1 MQKQTEKRQDF
12 LINAFYY
19 LVVGGIVFILFRYLF
34 PYLMPFII
42 GFSIAF
48 LLKPVS
54 HWIAD
59 HSMLSRRVA
68 GVVVLIVVYGI
79 ISVLLWL
86 LGAKLFHSLQEF
98 FAHSTEYFEEYLL
111 PLLKRFGIVTV
122 DTVATISTDLASG
135 TESLVQG
142 VISSIQAG
150 INELSGKAISSLA
163 DIGGKIPEF
172 GFSFGF
178 CLMSSFF
185 ILMDYHKVTSFFVK
199 QVPQRWRPVLFE
211 MKRHCS
217 ETLGCYFRAYLI
229 LMLVTFI
236 ELSIGFW
243 VIGVHNPIIVAGLV
257 ALLDALP
264 LIGTGGI
271 LIPWILIEFIK
282 GDYFL
287 VIGLTIVYAIV
298 TLVRNLM
305 EPKVLGKQLGINP
318 LLTLVAIY
326 IGCKTMGVIGMIV
339 FPMLLRV
346 IINLHQS
353 GSLHFWND

>member
-1 MQKQTEKRQDF
+1 MRKQTEKRQDF

-19 LVVGGIVFILFRYLF
+19 LVVGGVIFILFQYLL

-59 HSMLSRRVA
+59 HSMLSRRAA
-68 GVVVLIVVYGI
+68 GAVILIVVYGI
-79 ISVLLWL
+79 ISILLWL

-98 FAHSTEYFEEYLL
+98 FAHSAEYFEEYLL

-135 TESLVQG
+135 TENLVQE

-150 INELSGKAISSLA
+150 INELSGKAISGLA
-163 DIGGKIPEF
+163 DIGSKIPGF
-172 GFSFGF
+172 SFSFGF
-178 CLMSSFF
+178 CIMSSFF
-185 ILMDYHKVTSFFVK
+185 ILMDYHKMTSFFVK
-199 QVPQRWRPVLFE
+199 QLPKRWQPILFE

-229 LMLVTFI
+229 LMLITFV

-243 VIGVHNPIIVAGLV
+243 LIGVDNPIITAGLV

-264 LIGTGGI
+264 LIGTGGVI
-271 LIPWILIEFIK
+271 IPWILIELVK
-282 GDYFL
+282 GNYFFVL
-287 VIGLTIVYAIV
+287 GLAVVYAIV
-298 TLVRNLM
+298 TLVRSLI

-318 LLTLVAIY
+318 LLTLLAIY
-326 IGCKTMGVIGMIV
+326 IGSKTMGVLGMIV

-346 IINLHQS
+346 VINLHQS
-353 GSLHFWND
+353 GSLRLWKE